1 MMEFSKTRHFCLFSF
16 FVNYIFICRYEGLLE
31 PRNRQLETV
40 FEQAIKEATS
50 DPTFNKVKR
59 MSYSNNAGGDV
70 SFTAI

>member
-1 MMEFSKTRHFCLFSF
+1 M
-16 FVNYIFICRYEGLLE
+16 E

-40 FEQAIKEATS
+40 FEQAIKEATN

-70 SFTAI
+70 S